1 MKRVFSLAIIL
12 LLFLLIGAMAFVPA
26 IPTNAQAAVP
36 WVALFYPTNNLTG
49 SSTLATYPNGL
60 SQNWGAGTPRDGA
73 GNFVSG
79 ITNPDQFSA
88 IFAANATF
96 NVGFYEFVILA
107 DDGVRLY
114 LDGDLV
120 IDDFGATGQKERRVM
135 VQVLTAGTFQV
146 VVEYVE
152 YTGNAL
158 IQVNWTV
165 SSGTP
170 QPTAT
175 TVPVAVVNVVTVRGL
190 ALRTGPFLGASLV
203 AVARP
208 SVDYAVLARN
218 TQEGLFTWYLIQFD
232 SDTQGW
238 VSGRYLTFKTGTP
251 DIVPL
256 RNSTHFDTITDPAG
270 LAIGTTRSVMNFR
283 VFPTER
289 SQRIAAMPQLEWGAN
304 VEILARTVQGGQN
317 FWYQVRYNVPN
328 SNTSLVG
335 WIYAPFV
342 ALSGDP
348 IDSVPIR

>member
-1 MKRVFSLAIIL
+1 MKRVFSFAIII
-12 LLFLLIGAMAFVPA
+12 LLFLLIGAMAFVPS
-26 IPTNAQAAVP
+26 IPVSAQAAVP
-36 WVALFYPTNNLTG
+36 WTALFYPSNNLTG
-49 SSTLATYPNGL
+49 SSVLATYPNGL
-60 SQNWGAGTPRDGA
+60 SQNWSSSGPRDGA
-73 GNFVSG
+73 GNPIAG
-79 ITNPDQFSA
+79 IPTDNFSA
-88 IFAANATF
+88 LFASNASF
-96 NVGFYEFVILA
+96 NQGFYEFVILA

-120 IDDFGATGQKERRVM
+120 LDDFGATGQKERRVM

-146 VVEYVE
+146 VVEYVD

-158 IQVNWTV
+158 IQVSWAT

-170 QPTAT
+170 QPTGT
-175 TVPVAVVNVVTVRGL
+175 PVPLAIVNVVTVRGL

-208 SVDYAVLARN
+208 SVDYGVIARN
-218 TQEGLFTWYLIQFD
+218 TQEGLFTWYLVQYD
-232 SDTQGW
+232 EDTQGW

-256 RNSTHFDTITDPAG
+256 RNSTQFDTIIDPAG

-289 SQRIAAMPQLEWGAN
+289 SARIAAMPQLPWGAN